1 MKQGSL
7 TRPEHLV
14 PPPIHNALMFGG
26 STCCEIYVYIWMCV
40 CAYMHVYVH
49 ICVFMCIWMYVF
61 MYVYTCVLMY

>member
-1 MKQGSL
+1 MKQGTL

-40 CAYMHVYVH
+40 CAYMHVYAH
-49 ICVFMCIWMYVF
+49 IYMCIYMHMDV
-61 MYVYTCVLMY
+61 CV